1 MNKEESRVTYS
12 LSYQLGLL
20 SEKLREELKE
30 KLARYELDLKLWHLL
45 MQLWEEDKVTQI
57 QLSKRCNIPSYTM
70 TRLLDQLQQRQLI
83 ERRVDENNRRA
94 FFICLTPEAK
104 ALEQDVLQESERIE
118 SDLLGAL
125 SHDEQQQLLFLIRK
139 AQCAD

>member
-45 MQLWEEDKVTQI
+45 MQL
-57 QLSKRCNIPSYTM
+57 
-70 TRLLDQLQQRQLI
+70 
-83 ERRVDENNRRA
+83 
-94 FFICLTPEAK
+94 
-104 ALEQDVLQESERIE
+104 
-118 SDLLGAL
+118 
-125 SHDEQQQLLFLIRK
+125 
-139 AQCAD
+139 